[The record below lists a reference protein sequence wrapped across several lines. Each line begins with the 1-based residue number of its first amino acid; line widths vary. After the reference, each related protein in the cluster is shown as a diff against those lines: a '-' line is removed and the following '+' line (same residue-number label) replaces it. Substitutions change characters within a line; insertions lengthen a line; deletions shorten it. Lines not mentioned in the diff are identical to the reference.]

1 MKKLTLVILIV
12 IGLVGPAFAGTEIY
26 SNKNTR
32 AVVPDCPQW
41 YADNEI
47 NLSLSGIY
55 AMTGNGWQDDLYLGV
70 DHAWGG
76 SIDLRVFMHR
86 YFGFGVQ
93 GTLLAVK
100 DNERFNN
107 GVVSFRNGGDSRH
120 LVGTALGTFTVRFP
134 IKCSRFA
141 PYVWAGGGGIFGGG
155 RAHDFALD
163 PTQPLGIVRRDF
175 HDSESKAMAQVGG
188 GFEVRMNQ
196 HIGIMSDF
204 SWNIVSGS
212 NNNFGLA
219 RTGVNFSF

>member
-1 MKKLTLVILIV
+1 MKKFTLVFLGV
-12 IGLVGPAFAGTEIY
+12 IALASPVFAGTEIY
-26 SNKNTR
+26 SNKNTQ
-32 AVVPDCPQW
+32 AAVPDCPQW
-41 YADNEI
+41 YADNEF
-47 NLSLSGIY
+47 NLSLSGVY

-86 YFGFGVQ
+86 YFGFCIQ
-93 GTLLAVK
+93 GTMLAVD

-107 GVVSFRNGGDSRH
+107 GFGSFRHGDDSRH

-155 RAHDFALD
+155 RTHDYALD
-163 PTQPLGIVRRDF
+163 ATQPLGVVRRDF
-175 HDSESKAMAQVGG
+175 HDSESKVMAQVGG

-196 HIGIMSDF
+196 HIGIITDF

-219 RTGVNFSF
+219 RTGVSFAF

>member
-1 MKKLTLVILIV
+1 MKRLTFVFLSVIALA
-12 IGLVGPAFAGTEIY
+12 GPVFAGTEIY
-26 SNKNTR
+26 SNKNTQ
-32 AVVPDCPQW
+32 AVAPDCPQW
-41 YADNEI
+41 FADNEF
-47 NLSLSGIY
+47 NLSLSGVY

-86 YFGFGVQ
+86 YFGFGIQ
-93 GTLLAVK
+93 GTMLAVK

-107 GVVSFRNGGDSRH
+107 GVASFRSGDDSRH
-120 LVGTALGTFTVRFP
+120 LVGTALGTFTVRLP

-155 RAHDFALD
+155 RSHDFALD
-163 PTQPLGIVRRDF
+163 PTQPLGIVRRDL
-175 HDSESKAMAQVGG
+175 HNSESKAMAQVGD

-196 HIGIMSDF
+196 HVGIMTDF

-212 NNNFGLA
+212 KNNFGLA

>member
-1 MKKLTLVILIV
+1 MKKLTYVLLGLIA
-12 IGLVGPAFAGTEIY
+12 LAGPVFAGTEIY
-26 SNKNTR
+26 SNKNTQS
-32 AVVPDCPQW
+32 VVPDCPQW
-41 YADNEI
+41 YADNEV

-55 AMTGNGWQDDLYLGV
+55 AMTGNSWRDDLYLGV

-76 SIDLRVFMHR
+76 SIDLKYFTHR

-93 GTLLAVK
+93 GTLLAVQ
-100 DNERFNN
+100 DNETFDNGFVRFRT
-107 GVVSFRNGGDSRH
+107 GDDSRH
-120 LVGTALGTFTVRFP
+120 LVGSALGTFTVRIP
-134 IKCSRFA
+134 INCSRFA

-155 RAHDFALD
+155 RTHDFALD

-175 HDSESKAMAQVGG
+175 HNSETKAMAQVGG
-188 GFEVRMNQ
+188 GFEVRMSQ
-196 HIGIMSDF
+196 HVGIITDF